1 MQVDDDL
8 RKFYPLSLM
17 ETGVDLLN
25 FWVARMVML
34 GLYFNNKPPFKVSTQ
49 FLLHLSSSQNV

>member
-1 MQVDDDL
+1 MQVDDDF
-8 RKFYPLSLM
+8 RQFYPLSLM

-34 GLYFNNKPPFKVSTQ
+34 GLYFNDKPPFKVSLQ
-49 FLLHLSSSQNV
+49 FLSSLSNFQNV